1 MMSSSSGKNATPSP
15 RPSSPFPPT
24 ATVLG
29 LHRRLPRL
37 FLLRWDNSKTNT
49 RDSRKHEKQ
58 EAYGTLYPN
67 GLVTLDTGSVFAMLG
82 EMQHTLGL
90 KGKFEVAYLDEQQ
103 QEEGGSA

>member
-1 MMSSSSGKNATPSP
+1 MMSSSSKNTTPSP
-15 RPSSPFPPT
+15 RPFSFPPTPT

-90 KGKFEVAYLDEQQ
+90 KGELEIAYLDEQQ
-103 QEEGGSA
+103 QEEGA